1 MIYRSADHP
10 VDVRKEM
17 RGGPGEAV
25 LTDLLDKKPA
35 HMRLFST
42 ITLKPGCGIGYH
54 VHENETELFYLISGR
69 GLFRDDENTVELS
82 AGDSMA
88 TGSGHGHAVEC
99 LGDEP
104 LVMLACITLD

>member
-10 VDVRKEM
+10 VEVRKAM

-25 LTDLLDKKPA
+25 LTKLLAENPA
-35 HMRLFST
+35 HMRLFNT
-42 ITLKPGCGIGYH
+42 ITLNPGC
-54 VHENETELFYLISGR
+54 
-69 GLFRDDENTVELS
+69 GLFRDDEETVELK

-88 TGSGHGHAVEC
+88 TGSGHGHSVEC

-104 LVMLACITLD
+104 LVMLACIVLD